1 MLKNKQNIYLNYA
14 YCIKKEFDKNQSSIC
29 LITKDSSDSEYLK
42 NELSLMLDKDQII
55 LFPEND
61 ILPYDHFSMPERIT
75 KQRFEIIN
83 KNTTHK
89 HVLITSIKNIF
100 EKFPEKNFYKSLKNL
115 SINTK
120 ITINEIV
127 EIVESLN

>member
-1 MLKNKQNIYLNYA
+1 
-14 YCIKKEFDKNQSSIC
+14 
-29 LITKDSSDSEYLK
+29 
-42 NELSLMLDKDQII
+42 MLDKDQII

-83 KNTTHK
+83 KNKTQK

-100 EKFPEKNFYKSLKNL
+100 EKFPEKNFYKSFKTVFITKNV
-115 SINTK
+115 IGKCCTH
-120 ITINEIV
+120 
-127 EIVESLN
+127 